1 MIHKHGHN
9 CGFGQQSD
17 PEVEFVGMNHIGAFL
32 FGKSVDY
39 DPRTA

>member
-1 MIHKHGHN
+1 MFTIVALDN
-9 CGFGQQSD
+9 NQI